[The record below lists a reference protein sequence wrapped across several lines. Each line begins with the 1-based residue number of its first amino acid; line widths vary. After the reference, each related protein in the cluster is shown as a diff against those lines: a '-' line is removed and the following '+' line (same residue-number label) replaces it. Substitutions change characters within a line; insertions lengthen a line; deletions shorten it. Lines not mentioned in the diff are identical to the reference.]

1 MFCLLAKARQNN
13 ATPFATFRK
22 GGLVITIGDLV
33 FKIIRYP
40 RLGNKKPQPKRKKGK
55 KIQPDKS
62 PPKYYTEI
70 YTDWGVGIVVKEIPE
85 GDGIPTLYKVR
96 WSRHPIT
103 SSHSSENLLV
113 YTKEKIVYADG
124 KCVAKGKDLEK
135 ILEQMNDKEVKRIA
149 I

>member
-1 MFCLLAKARQNN
+1 MIN
-13 ATPFATFRK
+13 
-22 GGLVITIGDLV
+22 IGDLV

-40 RLGNKKPQPKRKKGK
+40 RLGNKKPQPKRKIGK
-55 KIQPDKS
+55 KIQADKS

-85 GDGIPTLYKVR
+85 GDGIPALYKVR
-96 WSRHPIT
+96 WSRHPVT

-135 ILEQMNDKEVKRIA
+135 ILEQMNDKEIKRIA